1 MAKRLLV
8 QVETHSPEDVEVF
21 IDELLQELQ
30 SAQNWRVPDRRKRKR
45 LHIRYEAPRSD
56 VRGDVRRI
64 LGGGGKTNVLDFEC
78 KARKPEHAAIV
89 AGRLINLLLRKVGER
104 IQRIVVEV
112 P

>member
-1 MAKRLLV
+1 M
-8 QVETHSPEDVEVF
+8 
-21 IDELLQELQ
+21 
-30 SAQNWRVPDRRKRKR
+30 
-45 LHIRYEAPRSD
+45 
-56 VRGDVRRI
+56 
-64 LGGGGKTNVLDFEC
+64 NVLDFEC